1 MTNSNMLASKMALA
15 GDKSC
20 SKRLAEILGVS
31 YPTANKKANGKLDFT
46 QSEIE
51 ALVKHY
57 GWTRLDILP
66 IFFWDD
72 ER

>member
-20 SKRLAEILGVS
+20 STKLAEILKVS
-31 YPTANKKANGKLDFT
+31 YPTANRKANGKLDFT

-51 ALVKHY
+51 TLVKYY

-66 IFFWDD
+66 IFFW
-72 ER
+72 EKEI